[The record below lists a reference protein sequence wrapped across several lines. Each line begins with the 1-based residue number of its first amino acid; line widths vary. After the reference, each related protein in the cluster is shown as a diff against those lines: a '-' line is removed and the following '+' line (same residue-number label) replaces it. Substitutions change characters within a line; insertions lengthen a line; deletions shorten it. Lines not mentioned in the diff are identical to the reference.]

1 MMDIDFKVVALCG
14 GVGGSK
20 LAYGLN
26 RLLGPNLTVVVNN
39 GDDFVHLG
47 LSISPD
53 LDTVVYTLSELADE
67 ERGWGRADESWNL
80 MESLSGLGGDTWF
93 RLGDRDLALHL
104 LRTRALSAGIT
115 LTEFTRS
122 ITSRLKIAANVLPMT
137 DDPFATT
144 LVTEDGTLSFQK
156 YFVELQAKPKV
167 LRITFGDFCG
177 AYATDQVLDA
187 IRTADA
193 IIICP
198 SNPYLSVDPIL
209 HLPGVLPAIRH
220 VKSPKIAVSPLVGG
234 HAVKGP
240 TAKIMTEFG
249 LPTNC
254 VSIAK
259 HYPFLDGLIIDRL
272 DRADEDRI
280 EIPVHSTNTVM
291 RSKRDRGNLA
301 AECLDFI
308 ARIRNEPKLW
318 PTWLPGV

>member
-1 MMDIDFKVVALCG
+1 MDVDFKVVALCG

-26 RLLGPNLTVVVNN
+26 RLLGPNLTVVVNT

-53 LDTVVYTLSELADE
+53 LDTVVYTLSDLADD

-80 MESLSGLGGDTWF
+80 MGALAGLGGETWF

-104 LRTRALSAGIT
+104 LRTRALGAGIT

-122 ITSRLKIAANVLPMT
+122 VASRLKVAANVLPMT
-137 DDPFATT
+137 DDPLATKV
-144 LVTEDGTLSFQK
+144 VTEDGTLSFQK

-167 LRITFGDFCG
+167 KRIEFDNFCG
-177 AYATDQVLDA
+177 AFATDDVLRA
-187 IRTADA
+187 LRTADA

-209 HLPGVLPAIRH
+209 HVPGMLQAI
-220 VKSPKIAVSPLVGG
+220 KENKAPKIAVSPLVGG
-234 HAVKGP
+234 NAIKGP
-240 TAKIMTEFG
+240 TAKIMNELG
-249 LPTNC
+249 IPTNC
-254 VSIAK
+254 VSIAR
-259 HYPFLDGLIIDRL
+259 HYPFLDGLIIDGL
-272 DRADEDRI
+272 DQADLDRI
-280 EIPVHSTNTVM
+280 EIPVHSTKTIM
-291 RSKRDRGNLA
+291 RSKGDRGNLA
-301 AECLDFI
+301 SECLDFI
-308 ARIRNEPKLW
+308 ARIRNEPRLW